1 MTSYAEV
8 VISAEDDDAAHP
20 AFSKM
25 FVRTEIGPKRDVIY
39 ADRRKRSPSDPDMSV
54 AHLIVGGSGTG
65 AGRETQA
72 ETDRRAFLGR
82 GRRLWEAAAFD
93 EGARLTGNDGFTLD
107 PVFALRR
114 VVRVPSGKKASLIF
128 WTIAA
133 PSRGEVETAVERYR
147 YAESFQ
153 HETTHA
159 WTRSQVQLRYVGIS
173 SQEAATFQMLARY
186 LIYPDLNLR
195 PDGQSVRDGLAPQ
208 SALWPLSISGDFPI
222 FALRINDEVDLEI
235 VKKALRAQEYLRGRG
250 LLADL
255 VIVNEK
261 PSSYIQD
268 LQNAIDSM
276 CENSRL
282 RGQAL
287 GPRQHIFAVRRDL
300 MEPHTYTALLAAAR
314 VVLHARN
321 GKLSDQLAR
330 AEELSGASMQRGEG
344 AGTEEETGPVQL
356 PPVAPRARP
365 ALQQGAAA
373 TSGDDLRNWNG
384 YGGFAADGRSYVV
397 RLAGGEAT
405 PHPWINVIANE
416 RFGCHISA
424 EGAGFTW
431 SRNSRDFQLTPWS
444 NDPVVNR
451 PGEALY
457 VADLDGGDV
466 CSPFAAFCSD
476 PNRLFEARHGLGHST
491 FSSDAADLRLSL
503 TQTVDRDDPV
513 KLSHLEVTNSGGR
526 TRRLRIYAYA
536 EWVLGTDRSK
546 SAPFIASTMSSE
558 NVLSARNR
566 YSTDY
571 CDRRAFMACSR
582 PVSSFTADRRA
593 FIGTTGDVLTPETV
607 FSGAPLSG
615 STAIDGDPCAA
626 LAVDLTLAPGQTE
639 EILFLLGDAGSET
652 EADDLARKHRGTVRA
667 EALRAAED
675 RWNAFTGALHV
686 KTPDPSLDD
695 LVNGWL
701 PYQSLSCRLLA
712 RSGFYQ
718 ASGAYG
724 FRDQLQDTL
733 AYMVHDPDLA
743 RRQIL
748 NAAARQ
754 FEAGDVQH
762 WWLPGTGAGVRTMI
776 ADDVVWLAYALDE
789 YCRATGDDAILDE
802 QLPFISGPALEPG
815 QHDAFFQPEPSSATA
830 SVYEHAARALDL
842 AIERTGPNGLPLFL
856 GGDWNDGMNRVGEG
870 GKGESVWLGWFLLR
884 ALKAFSHYAEAR
896 GDSGRSARWEAHA
909 TKLKAALEGPAWDG
923 GYYRRGFFD
932 DGTALGSASADE
944 CQIDSIAQ
952 SWCVLSGEYDGD
964 RAKSAMDAVLSEL
977 VDAETG
983 IIRLFAPPFE
993 KTARDPGYIKAYPP
1007 GVRENGGQY
1016 THAAT
1021 WVVCALAALGRGDD
1035 AYDCFS
1041 KLNPVAH
1048 ATDREAA
1055 DHYRVEPY
1063 VVAAD
1068 VYSQAPYAGRGGWTW
1083 YTGSAGWLYRSAVEG
1098 ILGIRIRG
1106 DRLVVDPALPA
1117 HWPGFKATV
1126 RHAGKDREIDVE
1138 KQADGRLRVRID
1150 GEEITDPAGQAP
1162 LDPEE
1167 AAARRTRSV

>member
-1 MTSYAEV
+1 M
-8 VISAEDDDAAHP
+8 AASP
-20 AFSKM
+20 
-25 FVRTEIGPKRDVIY
+25 RT
-39 ADRRKRSPSDPDMSV
+39 
-54 AHLIVGGSGTG
+54 
-65 AGRETQA
+65 
-72 ETDRRAFLGR
+72 
-82 GRRLWEAAAFD
+82 
-93 EGARLTGNDGFTLD
+93 
-107 PVFALRR
+107 
-114 VVRVPSGKKASLIF
+114 
-128 WTIAA
+128 
-133 PSRGEVETAVERYR
+133 
-147 YAESFQ
+147 
-153 HETTHA
+153 
-159 WTRSQVQLRYVGIS
+159 
-173 SQEAATFQMLARY
+173 
-186 LIYPDLNLR
+186 
-195 PDGQSVRDGLAPQ
+195 
-208 SALWPLSISGDFPI
+208 
-222 FALRINDEVDLEI
+222 
-235 VKKALRAQEYLRGRG
+235 
-250 LLADL
+250 
-255 VIVNEK
+255 
-261 PSSYIQD
+261 
-268 LQNAIDSM
+268 
-276 CENSRL
+276 
-282 RGQAL
+282 
-287 GPRQHIFAVRRDL
+287 
-300 MEPHTYTALLAAAR
+300 
-314 VVLHARN
+314 
-321 GKLSDQLAR
+321 
-330 AEELSGASMQRGEG
+330 
-344 AGTEEETGPVQL
+344 
-356 PPVAPRARP
+356 
-365 ALQQGAAA
+365 
-373 TSGDDLRNWNG
+373 
-384 YGGFAADGRSYVV
+384 AADYVV

-513 KLSHLEVTNSGGR
+513 KLSHLEVTNSGGQDQAAAHL
-526 TRRLRIYAYA
+526 RLRRMGPRHGQV
-536 EWVLGTDRSK
+536 EVGTLHRFHDEFRER
-546 SAPFIASTMSSE
+546 P
-558 NVLSARNR
+558 VGPQPLQHGLLRPPGVHGVQPARLVIHGGSPR
-566 YSTDY
+566 LHRH
-571 CDRRAFMACSR
+571 DRRR
-582 PVSSFTADRRA
+582 ADARD
-593 FIGTTGDVLTPETV
+593 GVLR
-607 FSGAPLSG
+607 APLSG

-652 EADDLARKHRGTVRA
+652 EADDLARKHRGTVQA

-1068 VYSQAPYAGRGGWTW
+1068 VYSQATLCGSRRLDLVHRLCRLALSFCRRGHPGHPDPRRQAGRRPR
-1083 YTGSAGWLYRSAVEG
+1083 SAGALAGFQGDGAACRERSRDRRGEAGGRPVACSN
-1098 ILGIRIRG
+1098 RRRG
-1106 DRLVVDPALPA
+1106 DHRSRR
-1117 HWPGFKATV
+1117 TS
-1126 RHAGKDREIDVE
+1126 
-1138 KQADGRLRVRID
+1138 
-1150 GEEITDPAGQAP
+1150 
-1162 LDPEE
+1162 
-1167 AAARRTRSV
+1167 AARSGGGGRPQDAVGLGLRHLAPRGSLQ